1 LFRQKKI
8 IKNFFSLSTAEIV
21 NRIVGLFYLP
31 YIARIFG
38 PEGFGK
44 VNFAESIIV
53 YFMLTANFGFDFI
66 GIREV
71 AKYKEDQGKAFVHI
85 LAIELITSIFSF
97 LALCVFVYFI
107 TQSFEIKLLIILY
120 GFTLITFG
128 FTIDW
133 FFIGLERM
141 GTVALVRIVKQL
153 CYIGLILLTI
163 HSPQHLYRL
172 PLSYVAADILAVV
185 IFFYLFFLKNKKPY
199 FKIEFSAIRYLCIE
213 TVPLGMSNFLNTSR
227 ERTGPVF
234 LGFLKSVSEVGFYSV
249 GYKLMSVA
257 NIIPYTLYRAIFP
270 DMAYYLKNRSYEEAR
285 SYIKEIY
292 KVVSLLALP
301 LSFFIYYNA
310 PIIVRLIF
318 GTNFQNGIIILRIMI
333 WCTAILLFN
342 RLYYVYMIS
351 MSWQRRLFVCTSI
364 SLCVN
369 IVLCLYF
376 VKLWGAVGATWA
388 FLISEL
394 FLGFIYYF
402 ASGIKVAPGRE
413 ILMASLY
420 FLPSLFLCIFLDGK
434 VNSLLVS
441 LYAMI
446 IYAAIIFKSVDLKSL
461 LKIHAQEP
469 EKFEEISS
477 F

>member
-1 LFRQKKI
+1 MT
-8 IKNFFSLSTAEIV
+8 TAEVI
-21 NRIVGLFYLP
+21 NRLVGLLYLP

-44 VNFAESIIV
+44 VNFAESIIA
-53 YFMLTANFGFDFI
+53 YFMLAANFGFDLV
-66 GIREV
+66 GVREV
-71 AKYKEDQGKAFVHI
+71 AKYREEQGKAFVHI
-85 LAIELITSIFSF
+85 LAIELITSLVSF
-97 LALCVFVYFI
+97 LALCVFVCFI
-107 TQSFEIKLLIILY
+107 PQSFEIKLLIILY

-141 GTVALVRIVKQL
+141 GTVALVRIIKQL

-172 PLSYVAADILAVV
+172 PLSYVAADIVVV
-185 IFFYLFFLKNKKPY
+185 IIFLYLFFLKNKKPY
-199 FKIEFSAIRYLCIE
+199 FKIEFSTIRYLCAE
-213 TVPLGMSNFLNTSR
+213 AFPLGISNMLNSSR

-234 LGFLKSVSEVGFYSV
+234 LGFIKSVSEVGFYSV

-270 DMAYYLKNRSYEEAR
+270 DMAYYLKNRPYQEAR
-285 SYIKEIY
+285 SYIKEVY
-292 KVVSLLALP
+292 KVVSLIALP
-301 LSFFIYYNA
+301 LSFFVYYNA

-318 GTNFQNGIIILRIMI
+318 GVNFQNGIIILRIMI

-342 RLYYVYMIS
+342 RLYYIYMVS
-351 MSWQRRLFVCTSI
+351 MSWQKRLFVCTSI
-364 SLCVN
+364 GLCVN
-369 IVLCLYF
+369 IVLCVYF
-376 VKLWGAVGATWA
+376 VRLWSTVGAASA

-394 FLGFIYYF
+394 LLGFVYYF
-402 ASGIKVAPGRE
+402 ASGIKASPGGE

-420 FLPSLFLCIFLDGK
+420 FLPSLFLCILLNGR

-446 IYAAIIFKSVDLKSL
+446 IYAAILFKAVDLKSL

-469 EKFEEISS
+469 GEFEEISS